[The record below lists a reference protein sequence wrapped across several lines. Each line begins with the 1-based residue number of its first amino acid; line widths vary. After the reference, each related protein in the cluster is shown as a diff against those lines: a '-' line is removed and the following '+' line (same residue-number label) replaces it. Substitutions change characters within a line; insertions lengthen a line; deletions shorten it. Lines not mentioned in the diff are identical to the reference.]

1 MNKTNEIL
9 KNFDYL
15 TPSIAK
21 ENGVSKWNFY
31 QYVNDSGI
39 DQLYRGFYSNKDT
52 WVDNLYVLHQRC
64 PKAVFSHDEAFYYH
78 DLCDREPIVNTLTIY
93 SGYNAHRLKA
103 SMNCKVYTVKKE
115 LLDVGKIMVTDNYGN
130 QVPMY
135 NLERT
140 IIDLFRSRNSIEI
153 NEFVTVLKSY
163 ARKKDKNLRL
173 LMEYAELFN
182 VDNIVRQYMEVLL

>member
-1 MNKTNEIL
+1 
-9 KNFDYL
+9 
-15 TPSIAK
+15 
-21 ENGVSKWNFY
+21 
-31 QYVNDSGI
+31 
-39 DQLYRGFYSNKDT
+39 
-52 WVDNLYVLHQRC
+52 
-64 PKAVFSHDEAFYYH
+64 
-78 DLCDREPIVNTLTIY
+78 
-93 SGYNAHRLKA
+93 
-103 SMNCKVYTVKKE
+103 MNCKVYTVKKE

-182 VDNIVRQYMEVLL
+182 VENIVRQYMEVLL

>member
-1 MNKTNEIL
+1 MNYKLDEL
-9 KNFDYL
+9 DYL
-15 TPSIAK
+15 TPSMAK
-21 ENGVSKWNFY
+21 ENGVSKWKFY
-31 QYVNDSGI
+31 KYIKDKDGVEKVSHGM
-39 DQLYRGFYSNKDT
+39 YANKDT

-103 SMNCKVYTVKKE
+103 STNCKVYTVKKE
-115 LLDVGKIMVTDNYGN
+115 LLDVGKITVTDNYGN
-130 QVPMY
+130 QAPMY

-153 NEFVTVLKSY
+153 NEFVTVLKTYSK
-163 ARKKDKNLRL
+163 RRDKNLHL
-173 LMEYAELFN
+173 LSEYAKLFH
-182 VDNIVRQYMEVLL
+182 VSNIVRQYMEVLL

>member
-1 MNKTNEIL
+1 MTDKLNEL
-9 KNFDYL
+9 DYL
-15 TPSIAK
+15 MPSIAK
-21 ENGVSKWNFY
+21 ENGISKWKFY
-31 QYVNDSGI
+31 KYIKDNDGVEKVSRGI
-39 DQLYRGFYSNKDT
+39 YANKDT

-103 SMNCKVYTVKKE
+103 SANCKVYTVKKE
-115 LLDVGKIMVTDNYGN
+115 LLDVGKIMVKDNYGN

-140 IIDLFRSRNSIEI
+140 IVDLIRSRSTIEI
-153 NEFVTVLKSY
+153 NEFVTVLKTYS
-163 ARKKDKNLRL
+163 RRRDKDLHL
-173 LMEYAELFN
+173 LLEYAELFH
-182 VDNIVRQYMEVLL
+182 VSKMVRQYMEVLL

>member
-1 MNKTNEIL
+1 MTDKLNE
-9 KNFDYL
+9 FDYL
-15 TPSIAK
+15 TPLTAR
-21 ENGVSKWNFY
+21 ENGISKWKFY
-31 QYVNDSGI
+31 KYIKDNDGVEKVSYGI
-39 DQLYRGFYSNKDT
+39 YANKDT

-103 SMNCKVYTVKKE
+103 STNCKVYTVKRE
-115 LLDVGKIMVTDNYGN
+115 LLDVGKIMVKDNYGN

-140 IIDLFRSRNSIEI
+140 IVDLIRSRSTIEI
-153 NEFVTVLKSY
+153 NEFVTVLKTYS
-163 ARKKDKNLRL
+163 RRRDKDLHL
-173 LMEYAELFN
+173 LMEYAELFH
-182 VDNIVRQYMEVLL
+182 VSKMVRQYMEVLL

>member
-1 MNKTNEIL
+1 
-9 KNFDYL
+9 
-15 TPSIAK
+15 
-21 ENGVSKWNFY
+21 
-31 QYVNDSGI
+31 
-39 DQLYRGFYSNKDT
+39 
-52 WVDNLYVLHQRC
+52 
-64 PKAVFSHDEAFYYH
+64 
-78 DLCDREPIVNTLTIY
+78 
-93 SGYNAHRLKA
+93 
-103 SMNCKVYTVKKE
+103 MNCKVYTVKKE

>member
-1 MNKTNEIL
+1 MTDKLNEL
-9 KNFDYL
+9 DYL
-15 TPSIAK
+15 MPSIAK
-21 ENGVSKWNFY
+21 ENGISKWKFY
-31 QYVNDSGI
+31 KYIKDNDGVEKVSRGI
-39 DQLYRGFYSNKDT
+39 YANKDT

-103 SMNCKVYTVKKE
+103 SANCKVYTVKKE
-115 LLDVGKIMVTDNYGN
+115 LLDVGKIMVKDNYGN

-163 ARKKDKNLRL
+163 ARRRDKDLDL
-173 LMEYAELFN
+173 LMEYSILFN
-182 VDNIVRQYMEVLL
+182 VVNIVRQYMEVLL

>member
-1 MNKTNEIL
+1 MNYKLDEL
-9 KNFDYL
+9 DYL
-15 TPSIAK
+15 TPSMAK
-21 ENGVSKWNFY
+21 ENGVSKWKFY
-31 QYVNDSGI
+31 KYIKDKDGVEKVSHGMYV
-39 DQLYRGFYSNKDT
+39 NKDT

-103 SMNCKVYTVKKE
+103 STNCKVYTVKKE
-115 LLDVGKIMVTDNYGN
+115 LLDVGKITVTDNYGN
-130 QVPMY
+130 QAPMY

-153 NEFVTVLKSY
+153 NEFVTVLKTYSK
-163 ARKKDKNLRL
+163 RRDKNLHL
-173 LMEYAELFN
+173 LSEYAELFH
-182 VDNIVRQYMEVLL
+182 VSKIVRQYMEVLL